1 MKANTKSPAQ
11 AGKQST
17 TPRKTKGE
25 ETLRADADGST
36 EAKGNVTADEAVLIG
51 CDTFSPL
58 QEIPEGFSLPA
69 AALAFEA
76 RYISFALQTN
86 AGGVTKAAKLLGM
99 PQQNLSL
106 QLTQRHQSLRPLK
119 KPRAVRSDSTKGKP
133 Q

>member
-1 MKANTKSPAQ
+1 MKANANPPAQ
-11 AGKQST
+11 AGKQSS

-25 ETLRADADGST
+25 ETLGADAGGST
-36 EAKGNVTADEAVLIG
+36 EAKGNVTADETVLIG

-86 AGGVTKAAKLLGM
+86 AGSVTKAAQRLGISH
-99 PQQNLSL
+99 QNMSL
-106 QLTQRHQSLRPLK
+106 QLTQRHQALRSLK
-119 KPRAVRSDSTKGKP
+119 KPRAVRRDSTKG
-133 Q
+133 